1 MDSRAGVWTR
11 PPHGSCCRASWR
23 GPGSVLSTLGAASPC
38 PRTPHRAAPETSVC
52 AELGVYRWPPKGPED
67 VNGSGFSRLPGSLSG
82 PRSSGPGGCTFARS
96 LSPPGIRS
104 LALPPSL
111 PSPAHPLA
119 PLSRPPHLPSLG
131 HMAPA
136 RLSSSAQHGPAPP
149 QNWPTTVVA
158 WVPSLRPAAGWRDTD
173 SSRYR
178 PGRDGPLWSTLHL
191 PVLTSRVP
199 ADVDRLCVCSRLC
212 GHFPAHE

>member
-1 MDSRAGVWTR
+1 MFPSPSRPKTGVVGSWIPEPASGPGRPTVPAAAPPGAALGVSSPPWSR
-11 PPHGSCCRASWR
+11 PPRAR
-23 GPGSVLSTLGAASPC
+23 GRPTE
-38 PRTPHRAAPETSVC
+38 AAPETSVC
-52 AELGVYRWPPKGPED
+52 AELGVYRWPPKGAED

-82 PRSSGPGGCTFARS
+82 PSSSGPGGCTFARS

-119 PLSRPPHLPSLG
+119 PLTRPPHLPSLG

-149 QNWPTTVVA
+149 QN
-158 WVPSLRPAAGWRDTD
+158 
-173 SSRYR
+173 
-178 PGRDGPLWSTLHL
+178 
-191 PVLTSRVP
+191 
-199 ADVDRLCVCSRLC
+199 
-212 GHFPAHE
+212 